1 MDYKANETKYCICS
15 ASLNVVEKLKNLNR
29 LEFGKNSITFVK
41 PESLHMEWIGAGFV
55 VNLMIPIISPK
66 EIICTP
72 HVKDINLDFLSI
84 LSPPRNFPFFCIDPP
99 SPLSAFFPQI
109 LACTL
114 ELHVLLI
121 YPPPPLSLEFSI
133 DIRLQVFFSKKAH
146 FDM

>member
-84 LSPPRNFPFFCIDPP
+84 LSPPWNFPFFCIDPP
-99 SPLSAFFPQI
+99 LSPIRVFSSNFGMHPGITCTFNLPSTPSLSGIF
-109 LACTL
+109 
-114 ELHVLLI
+114 H
-121 YPPPPLSLEFSI
+121 
-133 DIRLQVFFSKKAH
+133 
-146 FDM
+146 